1 MNKKIIS
8 LFLILVFSSL
18 FFSACSHGKSAFDST
33 TSDQLEQKNDSFS
46 LTGVMSKNGDVFF
59 LTDSTGAI
67 HDIES
72 YSVDF
77 ESYLGN
83 EVTVSGEYS
92 GNTFFVTQ
100 VTQ

>member
-1 MNKKIIS
+1 MNKKIFTFS
-8 LFLILVFSSL
+8 LVMITSFVLFSS
-18 FFSACSHGKSAFDST
+18 CSHINNSFDST